1 MTTSNLDQLRDQIDA
16 IDEKLVELFNQ
27 RARCVLE
34 IGHYKQQNHIAVYE
48 PKREAVVMANI
59 ARLNNGPMPDEE
71 LATIYTSILA
81 AMRRLQS
88 NDILERS

>member
-1 MTTSNLDQLRDQIDA
+1 MTPTDLNKLRAEIDG

-34 IGHYKQQNHIAVYE
+34 IGRYKQAEHLAVYE
-48 PKREAVVMANI
+48 PKREAVVMANV
-59 ARLNNGPMPDEE
+59 ARCNEGPLPDEE
-71 LATIYTSILA
+71 LATIYVAILA

-88 NDILERS
+88 PDLLDRK